1 MDYFLPR
8 AILSLACWVLNESA
22 KPMLNFK
29 LIWFYMDDSIPG
41 SEMSVGLEEQG
52 LISLSLDECG
62 IQSGI

>member
-1 MDYFLPR
+1 
-8 AILSLACWVLNESA
+8 
-22 KPMLNFK
+22 MLNFK
-29 LIWFYMDDSIPG
+29 PIWFYMDDSIPW